1 MKRIWI
7 VLMISVALLGRASAG
22 AAGEKPEK
30 SHPGW
35 DRLKALVG
43 DWEGTYGEKQP
54 VRVTYRLVSGGSA
67 LMETLHPG
75 GDEPEMITM
84 YHMDNGR
91 LMMTHY
97 CSEAN
102 QPRMRAGAVAG
113 DASKLEF
120 AFVDGTNISPGAGHM
135 KRLVVTFR
143 GPNEFEQR
151 WTHAA
156 KGEEHTGQFRFSR
169 KK

>member
-1 MKRIWI
+1 MRKR
-7 VLMISVALLGRASAG
+7 VAVILCSAAL
-22 AAGEKPEK
+22 AAAYGLAGGGEK

-35 DRLKALVG
+35 ERLKNLVG
-43 DWEGTYGEKQP
+43 DWEGTYGENQP
-54 VRVTYRLVSGGSA
+54 VRVSYKLVSGGSA

-75 GDEPEMITM
+75 GNEPEMVTM
-84 YHMDNGR
+84 YHLDNGK
-91 LMMTHY
+91 LMLTHD

-102 QPRMRAGAVAG
+102 QPRMKAGAAST

-120 AFVDGTNISPGAGHM
+120 AFMDGTNIAGPDAGHM
-135 KRLVVTFR
+135 KSLVVTFQD
-143 GPNEFEQR
+143 PDHFEQR

-156 KGEEHTGQFRFSR
+156 KGKEHTGLFRFAR